1 MYSQQMNVAEEKSVI
16 ANIRDSIQSVYL
28 TQTLSLLLIN
38 FIIFITI
45 TESLFTTW
53 RSHGWVKKNIQ
64 YQNI

>member
-45 TESLFTTW
+45 TESLFTT
-53 RSHGWVKKNIQ
+53 
-64 YQNI
+64 